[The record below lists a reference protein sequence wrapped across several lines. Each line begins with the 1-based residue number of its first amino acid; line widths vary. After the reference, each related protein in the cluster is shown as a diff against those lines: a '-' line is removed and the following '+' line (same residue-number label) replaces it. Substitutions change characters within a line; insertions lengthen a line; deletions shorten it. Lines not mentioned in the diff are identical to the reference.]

1 MNRIKVQYPE
11 DKFLGTD
18 SGQVRWLDPET
29 GLLFFCKDSPQH
41 VRNMRPTGN
50 IGEWECCAGTG
61 RRVQEVE
68 PPTEVPEELPSLLS
82 VQGTH
87 GGLKHDGGKPRWS
100 LLMRG
105 CADALQAVVR
115 VLTFGARKYADDSWQ
130 GVQNG
135 QQRYRDALYRHL
147 NAIERG
153 ELVDDE
159 SGESHWAHVA
169 TNALF
174 LYELHKDQ
182 K

>member
-1 MNRIKVQYPE
+1 MSRIEVQYTRAP
-11 DKFLGTD
+11 DLGRV
-18 SGQVRWLDPET
+18 SGSRWLDINNGRLYMDEAP
-29 GLLFFCKDSPQH
+29 GCAA
-41 VRNMRPTGN
+41 VRNFV
-50 IGEWECCAGTG
+50 
-61 RRVQEVE
+61 RVGGSHAWITKCGLYAVAPLNLAPSPGLM
-68 PPTEVPEELPSLLS
+68 PPPDA
-82 VQGTH
+82 H

-115 VLTFGARKYADDSWQ
+115 VLTFGAQKYADDSWQ

-174 LYELHKDQ
+174 LYELHK

>member
-1 MNRIKVQYPE
+1 MH
-11 DKFLGTD
+11 
-18 SGQVRWLDPET
+18 S
-29 GLLFFCKDSPQH
+29 
-41 VRNMRPTGN
+41 RNMRPTAK
-50 IGEWECCAGTG
+50 IGEWECVTDSG
-61 RRVQEVE
+61 RRVNEVDLALQAG
-68 PPTEVPEELPSLLS
+68 PPPALS
-82 VQGTH
+82 
-87 GGLKHDGGKPRWS
+87 GLKHDGGKPRWS

-115 VLTFGARKYADDSWQ
+115 VLTFGAQKYADDSWQ

>member
-1 MNRIKVQYPE
+1 MNRIKVQYPV
-11 DKFLGTD
+11 DVSLGED
-18 SGQVRWLDPET
+18 SGKFRWL
-29 GLLFFCKDSPQH
+29 SPTDGKLYLSQTEESACR
-41 VRNMRPTGN
+41 VMRPSARR
-50 IGEWECCAGTG
+50 GEWVCIAGSG
-61 RRVQEVE
+61 RRVNEVGRALLPCSPQE
-68 PPTEVPEELPSLLS
+68 PS
-82 VQGTH
+82 
-87 GGLKHDGGKPRWS
+87 GLKHDSGKPRWS

-115 VLTFGARKYADDSWQ
+115 VLTFGAQKYADDSWQ

-135 QQRYRDALYRHL
+135 QQRYRDALYRHM

>member
-1 MNRIKVQYPE
+1 MNRIKVQYVDDASLVADAGQHRWIDPATGQLYLNKE
-11 DKFLGTD
+11 DLFG
-18 SGQVRWLDPET
+18 VRT
-29 GLLFFCKDSPQH
+29 MQRTQK
-41 VRNMRPTGN
+41 
-50 IGEWECCAGTG
+50 IGEWCCTANPARRAHEVDGLVELAG
-61 RRVQEVE
+61 
-68 PPTEVPEELPSLLS
+68 PEELVALPDA
-82 VQGTH
+82 H
-87 GGLKHDGGKPRWS
+87 GGLKYDGGKPRWS

-105 CADALQAVVR
+105 CANALQAAVR
-115 VLTFGARKYADDSWQ
+115 VLTFGAQKYADDSWQ

-135 QQRYRDALYRHL
+135 QQRYRDALYRHM

>member
-1 MNRIKVQYPE
+1 MSRIKVQYPE
-11 DKFLGTD
+11 DKSLQAD

-29 GLLFFCKDSPQH
+29 GRLFLYRDAPQE
-41 VRNMRPTGN
+41 VRIMRPTCN
-50 IGEWECCAGTG
+50 IGEWECTTCPG
-61 RRVQEVE
+61 RLVNEVDLALQSS
-68 PPTEVPEELPSLLS
+68 PPPAPS
-82 VQGTH
+82 
-87 GGLKHDGGKPRWS
+87 GLKHDGGKPRWS

-115 VLTFGARKYADDSWQ
+115 VLTFGAQKYADDSWQ

>member
-1 MNRIKVQYPE
+1 MNRIKVQYPH
-11 DKFLGTD
+11 DKSLQAD
-18 SGQVRWLDPET
+18 SGQIRWLDPET
-29 GLLFFCKDSPQH
+29 GRLFLCEDATLS
-41 VRNMRPTGN
+41 VRTMRPTAKL
-50 IGEWECCAGTG
+50 GEWECCADSG
-61 RRVQEVE
+61 RRVNEVGLALQASPPE
-68 PPTEVPEELPSLLS
+68 PS
-82 VQGTH
+82 
-87 GGLKHDGGKPRWS
+87 GLKYDGGKPRWS

-115 VLTFGARKYADDSWQ
+115 VLTFGAQKYADDSWQ

-135 QQRYRDALYRHL
+135 QQRYRDALYRHM

>member
-1 MNRIKVQYPE
+1 MSRIEVRYTRAP
-11 DKFLGTD
+11 DLGRV
-18 SGQVRWLDPET
+18 SGSRWLDLNNGRLYMDEAP
-29 GLLFFCKDSPQH
+29 GCAA
-41 VRNMRPTGN
+41 VRNFVRVEGAY
-50 IGEWECCAGTG
+50 EWITKCGLYTVA
-61 RRVQEVE
+61 
-68 PPTEVPEELPSLLS
+68 PLKPPSLPGLMPPPDA
-82 VQGTH
+82 H

-115 VLTFGARKYADDSWQ
+115 VLTFGAQKYADDSWQ

-135 QQRYRDALYRHL
+135 QQRYRDALYRHM

-174 LYELHKDQ
+174 LYELHK

>member
-1 MNRIKVQYPE
+1 MSRVKVQYPV
-11 DKFLGTD
+11 DASLGAD
-18 SGQVRWLDPET
+18 SGKFRWLDPET
-29 GLLFFCKDSPQH
+29 GHLFLCWDDPQK
-41 VRNMRPTGN
+41 VRIMRPTCN
-50 IGEWECCAGTG
+50 IGEWECTTTN
-61 RRVQEVE
+61 RRVREVDVVGSLN
-68 PPTEVPEELPSLLS
+68 PPVVHSL
-82 VQGTH
+82 V

-115 VLTFGARKYADDSWQ
+115 VLTFGAQKYADDSWQ
-130 GVQNG
+130 DVQNG

-153 ELVDDE
+153 ELADDE

-174 LYELHKDQ
+174 LYELHK

>member
-11 DKFLGTD
+11 DKSLQAD

-29 GLLFFCKDSPQH
+29 GRLFLDNSDPQE
-41 VRNMRPTGN
+41 VRIMRPTAN
-50 IGEWECCAGTG
+50 IGEWECVTDRG
-61 RRVQEVE
+61 RRVNEVDLALQAS
-68 PPTEVPEELPSLLS
+68 PPPS
-82 VQGTH
+82 
-87 GGLKHDGGKPRWS
+87 GLKHDGGKPRWS

-115 VLTFGARKYADDSWQ
+115 VLTFGAQKYADDSWQ

-135 QQRYRDALYRHL
+135 QQRYRDALYRHM

-174 LYELHKDQ
+174 LYELHKQ
-182 K
+182 EAP

>member
-1 MNRIKVQYPE
+1 MNRIKVQYVGDVSLMSDAGQLRWIDPATGALYV
-11 DKFLGTD
+11 DKGDT
-18 SGQVRWLDPET
+18 QCVRT
-29 GLLFFCKDSPQH
+29 MQ
-41 VRNMRPTGN
+41 RTQNT
-50 IGEWECCAGTG
+50 GEWRCTYQAY
-61 RRVQEVE
+61 RLAHEVASS
-68 PPTEVPEELPSLLS
+68 EELPGPPAM
-82 VQGTH
+82 VKVAAQE
-87 GGLKHDGGKPRWS
+87 GLKYDGGKPRWS

-105 CADALQAVVR
+105 CANALQAVVR
-115 VLTFGARKYADDSWQ
+115 VLTFGAQKYADDSWQ

-135 QQRYRDALYRHL
+135 QQRYRDALYRHM

-174 LYELHKDQ
+174 LYELHKDP

>member
-1 MNRIKVQYPE
+1 MSRIKVQYPV
-11 DKFLGTD
+11 DKALLAD
-18 SGQVRWLDPET
+18 SDQVRWLDPET
-29 GLLFFCKDSPQH
+29 GRLFLCKDDPQG
-41 VRNMRPTGN
+41 VRTMRPTGN
-50 IGEWECCAGTG
+50 LGEWECTTCTG
-61 RRVQEVE
+61 RRVNEVDLALQAS
-68 PPTEVPEELPSLLS
+68 PPPAPS
-82 VQGTH
+82 
-87 GGLKHDGGKPRWS
+87 GLKHDGGKPRWS

-115 VLTFGARKYADDSWQ
+115 VLTFGAQKYADDSWQ

-135 QQRYRDALYRHL
+135 QQRYRDALYRHM

-153 ELVDDE
+153 EFVDDE

>member
-1 MNRIKVQYPE
+1 MSRIKVQYPV
-11 DKFLGTD
+11 DASLGED
-18 SGQVRWLDPET
+18 SGKFRWLDPIDGKLYVT
-29 GLLFFCKDSPQH
+29 QT
-41 VRNMRPTGN
+41 VRSACRTMRPTAN
-50 IGEWECCAGTG
+50 IGEWGCVTDSG
-61 RRVQEVE
+61 RRVNEVDRALLPC
-68 PPTEVPEELPSLLS
+68 PPQKPS
-82 VQGTH
+82 
-87 GGLKHDGGKPRWS
+87 GLKHDSGKPRWS

-115 VLTFGARKYADDSWQ
+115 VLTFGAQKYADDSWQ

-153 ELVDDE
+153 EFVDDE

>member
-1 MNRIKVQYPE
+1 MSRIKVKYPI
-11 DKFLGTD
+11 DAAYYAD

-29 GLLFFCKDSPQH
+29 GQLFVEEHGVSPC
-41 VRNMRPTGN
+41 RTMRPTGN
-50 IGEWECCAGTG
+50 IGEWECVSGSSRMVYT
-61 RRVQEVE
+61 VT
-68 PPTEVPEELPSLLS
+68 PSIELSQS
-82 VQGTH
+82 
-87 GGLKHDGGKPRWS
+87 GLKYDSGKPRWS

-105 CADALQAVVR
+105 CANALQAVVR
-115 VLTFGARKYADDSWQ
+115 VLTFGAQKYADDSWQ

-135 QQRYRDALYRHL
+135 QQRYRDALYRHM

>member
-1 MNRIKVQYPE
+1 MNRIKVQYPVDE
-11 DKFLGTD
+11 SLAGD
-18 SGQVRWLDPET
+18 SGRVRWLDPET
-29 GLLFFCKDSPQH
+29 GRLFLCRDATQW
-41 VRNMRPTGN
+41 VRTMRPTGN
-50 IGEWECCAGTG
+50 IGEWECIDRAG
-61 RRVQEVE
+61 RRVNEVG
-68 PPTEVPEELPSLLS
+68 LALLS
-82 VQGTH
+82 SSPEPS
-87 GGLKHDGGKPRWS
+87 GLKHDSGKPRWS

-115 VLTFGARKYADDSWQ
+115 VLTFGAQKYADDSWQ
-130 GVQNG
+130 DVQNG

-153 ELVDDE
+153 ELADDE

-174 LYELHKDQ
+174 LYELHK